1 MNPFPADI
9 FVEFLA
15 ACDQARNRAELLRGI
30 ERVTSYL
37 GIDFVAMACLPLPH
51 ERVDKFFVWQQWPKA
66 WSERYLKLNYFHAD
80 PVANL
85 VRQTGQSVIWSKAL
99 NQRALPTKAKR
110 IMAEARDFGLI
121 DGVTIPLHSLPTGHE
136 AIFSVAG
143 ARKAMTRQETKL
155 LELVA
160 DRAYRRLNELE
171 PIRRP
176 PGIQPHIT
184 KSESECLTLCVAGK
198 TDREIGRLTGR
209 SPRTV
214 QGHIRS
220 LQRKLSAVNR
230 AQLVAEAFRR
240 GLQR

>member
-1 MNPFPADI
+1 MDPFLADI
-9 FVEFLA
+9 LVEFLA
-15 ACDQARNRAELLRGI
+15 TSDETRNRAELVQGI

-37 GIDFVAMACLPLPH
+37 GIDYVAMASLPLPH
-51 ERVDKFFVWQQWPKA
+51 ERLDNFFVWQQWPKA
-66 WSERYLKLNYFHAD
+66 WFERYLKLDYFHAD

-99 NQRALPTKAKR
+99 DQRALPAKARR
-110 IMAEARDFGLI
+110 IMEEARDFGLV
-121 DGVTIPLHSLPTGHE
+121 DGLTIPLHSTMGYGG
-136 AIFSVAG
+136 IFSVAG

-160 DRAYRRLNELE
+160 ERAYGRLKELE
-171 PIRRP
+171 PIRHP
-176 PGIQPHIT
+176 PGLPPHIT
-184 KSESECLTLCVAGK
+184 RSESECLTLCVAGK

-214 QGHIRS
+214 QDHIRS
-220 LQRKLSAVNR
+220 LQRKLSATNR